1 MATSPLLRLGT
12 RGSPLALV
20 QARLVRDTLAASHAD
35 LAAPDAVE
43 IQVIRTT
50 GDKVQDRSLA
60 EIGGKGLFTREIEEA
75 LLSGAIDI
83 AVHSAKDMPT
93 ALPDGLH
100 LAAVLERE
108 DPRDVLFARESGP
121 HQSGHAIDTLPRG
134 ARLGTASLRRAAQLL
149 NRRPDLAVGP
159 LRGNVET
166 RLRKLAEGQ
175 VDATVLA
182 LAGLKR
188 LGRGP
193 AGGSVLSIDEML
205 PAPAQGA
212 ICIESRIQDPRV
224 NALLAAV
231 DHRATTLAVTAERAL
246 LAALD
251 GSCRTPIAALAEIDA
266 SSRLHLR
273 ALLATPDGTRLW
285 RTESSGP
292 PEDAARIGREAG
304 AELRRQAGST

>member
-1 MATSPLLRLGT
+1 MAPIPLLRLGT

-20 QARLVRDTLAASHAD
+20 QANLARDTLAKAHAE

-43 IQVIRTT
+43 IRVIRTT
-50 GDKVQDRSLA
+50 GDKVQDRALA
-60 EIGGKGLFTREIEEA
+60 EIGGKGLFTKEIEEA
-75 LLSGAIDI
+75 LLAGEIDI

-93 ALPDGLH
+93 ALPEGLH
-100 LAAVLERE
+100 LSAILERE
-108 DPRDVLFARESGP
+108 DPRDVLFAREAGA
-121 HQSGHAIDTLPRG
+121 GIDALPRG

-149 NRRPDLAVGP
+149 NRRPDLVVGP

-193 AGGSVLSIDEML
+193 AGGVVLSLDEML

-212 ICIESRIQDPRV
+212 ICIEARLNDPRV
-224 NALLAAV
+224 DALLAAI
-231 DHRATTLAVTAERAL
+231 DHRATAIAVTAERAL

-266 SSRLHLR
+266 TGALHLR
-273 ALLATPDGTRLW
+273 ALLATPDGARLW
-285 RTESSGP
+285 RTERTGAAG
-292 PEDAARIGREAG
+292 DAARIGTEAG
-304 AELRRQAGST
+304 AELRRQAGRP